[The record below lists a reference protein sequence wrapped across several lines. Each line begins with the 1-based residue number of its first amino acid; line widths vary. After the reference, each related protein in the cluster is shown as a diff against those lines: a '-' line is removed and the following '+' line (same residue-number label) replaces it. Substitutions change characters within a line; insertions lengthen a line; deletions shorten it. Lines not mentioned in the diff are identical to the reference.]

1 MKIVI
6 LDGGTTNPGDISW
19 EPIEKL
25 GEVTAYDSTPE
36 ELVIERA
43 KDAEA
48 IIMNRIVMS
57 RSVME
62 QLPKLKYIGAL
73 ATGFNTIDTV
83 AAKEMGITVCNVPF
97 YCVETVAQLAFALL
111 LALCNRVETH
121 SEVTRGGGWNESI
134 RMSHTSR
141 PIFELY
147 GKTLGIVGYG
157 NIGKTVANLGRAL
170 GMKIL
175 VYSKNKKQLPDG
187 DRQVSL
193 QELFRDSDVISL
205 HCALNDETRGLVDK
219 KLLSSMKKTALIINT
234 ARGAVINEADL
245 AEALNKGTIAGA
257 GLDVMTK
264 EPPEED
270 NPLLTAKNCIMTP
283 HIAWAS
289 KDARARLVD
298 IVADNLYQYTQ
309 GRIQNCVNP

>member
-19 EPIEKL
+19 APIEAL

-36 ELVIERA
+36 ELVVERA

-48 IIMNRIVMS
+48 VIMNRIVMS
-57 RSVME
+57 RNVME

-121 SEVTRGGGWNESI
+121 SEVTRAGGWNESI
-134 RMSHTSR
+134 RMSHTSH

-170 GMKIL
+170 GMKVL
-175 VYSKNKKQLPDG
+175 VYSKNKKELPEG

-193 QELFRDSDVISL
+193 QELFRESDVVSL
-205 HCALNDETRGLVDK
+205 HCALNDETRGLVDM
-219 KLLSSMKKTALIINT
+219 KLLSTMKPTALLINT

-245 AEALNKGTIAGA
+245 AEALNKGIIAGA

-270 NPLLTAKNCIMTP
+270 NPLLSAKNCIMTP

-289 KDARARLVD
+289 KDARARLVN
-298 IVADNLYQYTQ
+298 IVADNLYKYTQ
-309 GRIQNCVNP
+309 GQTQNCVNP

>member
-25 GEVTAYDSTPE
+25 GDVTAYDSTPE

-43 KDAEA
+43 KDADA

-73 ATGFNTIDTV
+73 ATGFNTIDTI

-134 RMSHTSR
+134 KMSHTSH

-157 NIGKTVANLGRAL
+157 NIGRTVANLGRAL

-175 VYSKNKKQLPDG
+175 VYSRNKKELPAG
-187 DRQVSL
+187 DRQVSIE
-193 QELFRDSDVISL
+193 ELFRESDVVSL

-245 AEALNKGTIAGA
+245 AEALNNGTIAGA

-264 EPPEED
+264 EPPEAD

-309 GRIQNCVNP
+309 GRTQNCVNP

>member
-25 GEVTAYDSTPE
+25 GEVTAYDSTPA

-48 IIMNRIVMS
+48 VIMNRIVMS
-57 RSVME
+57 REVME
-62 QLPKLKYIGAL
+62 QLPKLKYIGTL

-111 LALCNRVETH
+111 LALCNQVETH
-121 SEVTRGGGWNESI
+121 SAVTRAGGWEESI
-134 RMSHTSR
+134 KMSYSTH
-141 PIFELY
+141 PIFELV

-157 NIGKTVANLGRAL
+157 NIGRTVANLGRAL
-170 GMKIL
+170 GMKVL
-175 VYSKNKKQLPDG
+175 VYSRSKKELPEG
-187 DRQVSL
+187 DLQVDL
-193 QELFRDSDVISL
+193 PTLFAESDVVSL
-205 HCALNDETRGLVDK
+205 HCALNDETRGMVDR
-219 KLLSSMKKTALIINT
+219 KLLRTMKKTAFIINT
-234 ARGAVINEADL
+234 ARGALINEQDL
-245 AEALNKGTIAGA
+245 ADILNEGLIAGA

-283 HIAWAS
+283 HIGWAS
-289 KDARARLVD
+289 KDARSRLVE
-298 IVADNLYQYTQ
+298 IVAENLLKFTE
-309 GRIQNCVNP
+309 GKTQNCVNL